1 MKIKYNIIIEIVI
14 FKILIFFLFMN
25 VNIVNLSPRNFD
37 YPFVNF
43 NKVIFQREMKK
54 IQNLSAEKVLN
65 KNNNNPLFK
74 LKLISNGDKVSLI
87 NNLLKRKKASFLFN
101 SPKISK
107 KANLIE
113 FRNKEDRTISSY
125 RTLEKINKIYYLNFK
140 KGNLMENK
148 NNKLVKSSIS
158 LNFSKYLNNS
168 LHELISI
175 RSNNCINSSRNSNL
189 KIKDKEK
196 LKLKKI
202 KFFQS
207 PITNI
212 FIKNALNK
220 ENSKISM
227 LNLSSNYNN

>member
-65 KNNNNPLFK
+65 KNNNNPIFK
-74 LKLISNGDKVSLI
+74 LKLISNRDKVSLI

-113 FRNKEDRTISSY
+113 FRNKEDKTINSY
-125 RTLEKINKIYYLNFK
+125 RTLDKNNKIFYLNFK

-148 NNKLVKSSIS
+148 NNNLVKSSIS
-158 LNFSKYLNNS
+158 LNFSNYLNNS

>member
-1 MKIKYNIIIEIVI
+1 
-14 FKILIFFLFMN
+14 MN

-37 YPFVNF
+37 YPLVNF

-65 KNNNNPLFK
+65 KNNNNPIFK
-74 LKLISNGDKVSLI
+74 LKLISNRNKVSLI
-87 NNLLKRKKASFLFN
+87 NDLLKRKKSSFLFK

-107 KANLIE
+107 KDNLIE
-113 FRNKEDRTISSY
+113 FRNKEDKTINSY
-125 RTLEKINKIYYLNFK
+125 RTLEKNNKIFYLNLK

-148 NNKLVKSSIS
+148 NNNLVKSSIS
-158 LNFSKYLNNS
+158 LNFSNYLNNS
-168 LHELISI
+168 LHDLISI
-175 RSNNCINSSRNSNL
+175 RSYNCINSSRNSNL
-189 KIKDKEK
+189 IIKDSKK
-196 LKLKKI
+196 FKLKKI
-202 KFFQS
+202 KFFRS

-227 LNLSSNYNN
+227 LNLSSNYNS